1 MKIKAPARI
10 LAVAGLCLAAL
21 IGLVINEA
29 LARASGQEV
38 LLPIEAVDPRS
49 LLHGHYVQLDL
60 TQRLAQGEQCPPQG
74 DWKWVALQPRGD
86 VHVLAG
92 GADSRNAA
100 QGLGAL
106 PIKGSFTCQ
115 DPFILGE
122 GEAQPGWVRL
132 DLGIDRFHINQQDAE
147 RIERVLRD
155 QRPDDEIRAYAIVSV
170 ARDGH
175 ARLRGLIVDGERL
188 ELNWL

>member
-21 IGLVINEA
+21 IGLVVSEGV
-29 LARASGQEV
+29 ARAGGQEV

-49 LLHGHYVQLDL
+49 LLHGHYVQIDL
-60 TQRLAQGEQCPPQG
+60 TQRLASGEQCPPQG
-74 DWKWVALQPRGD
+74 DWKWIALQPLGE

-100 QGLGAL
+100 QDLGAV

-115 DPFILGE
+115 DPFALSDGE
-122 GEAQPGWVRL
+122 TQPGWTRL

-147 RIERVLRD
+147 RIERVLRE
-155 QRPDDEIRAYAIVSV
+155 QRPSEETRAYAVVSV
-170 ARDGH
+170 GRDGR
-175 ARLRGLIVDGERL
+175 ARLRGLIIAGERL